1 MSSGYKSVLAAV
13 AAVTLPSA
21 YAHRFRQAEP
31 AQLQRSHH
39 AAERTEARGSRPTA
53 PQPCHKITEAP
64 ATSCSSLQRSG
75 FCEPHTTLH
84 PPSPLKKRAA
94 LPVPPWQP
102 ATKRASITLHT
113 SQTPQITTVE
123 TVRQACK
130 DICAQ
135 DPRVVGA
142 AAAATATSNHTGIT
156 SCKRDEVLRRWE
168 MTKLIQLLPAEIVQR
183 IVGLSPDQ
191 FPHRN
196 SRQIA
201 EYLLAKA
208 HSVHHKTIASARC
221 TLSRLLSFLSSNDLD
236 WDQHFGRLT

>member
-1 MSSGYKSVLAAV
+1 MATVPATSPSKRTSKQCTTSSAQLATPHAVRQREIAPMSSGYKSVLAAV
-13 AAVTLPSA
+13 AAVTFPSA

-53 PQPCHKITEAP
+53 PQSCHKIPDAP
-64 ATSCSSLQRSG
+64 AASCIGLQRSG

-84 PPSPLKKRAA
+84 PLSPLKKRAA

-135 DPRVVGA
+135 TRAWLEP
-142 AAAATATSNHTGIT
+142 
-156 SCKRDEVLRRWE
+156 
-168 MTKLIQLLPAEIVQR
+168 QLPQR
-183 IVGLSPDQ
+183 
-191 FPHRN
+191 
-196 SRQIA
+196 
-201 EYLLAKA
+201 
-208 HSVHHKTIASARC
+208 
-221 TLSRLLSFLSSNDLD
+221 
-236 WDQHFGRLT
+236 

>member
-13 AAVTLPSA
+13 AAVTFPSA

-53 PQPCHKITEAP
+53 PQPCHKIPEAP

-84 PPSPLKKRAA
+84 PLSPLKKRAA

-142 AAAATATSNHTGIT
+142 AASSALTTSIGI
-156 SCKRDEVLRRWE
+156 
-168 MTKLIQLLPAEIVQR
+168 
-183 IVGLSPDQ
+183 
-191 FPHRN
+191 N
-196 SRQIA
+196 
-201 EYLLAKA
+201 
-208 HSVHHKTIASARC
+208 
-221 TLSRLLSFLSSNDLD
+221 TLV
-236 WDQHFGRLT
+236 T